1 MSLPAFKEYSKNPI
15 QYLLF
20 VCVAVIGYLYV
31 EGKDTCTERIDELT
45 EEVRELKEDYKEL
58 SEKMVEILEKTHQ

>member
-20 VCVAVIGYLYV
+20 VCVAVIGYLYI
-31 EGKDTCTERIDELT
+31 EGKDNCTERIDELT
-45 EEVRELKEDYKEL
+45 TEVVQLREDYKDL
-58 SEKMVEILEKTHQ
+58 SEKMLEILEKTHQ